1 MPTARKKMTPEKPTE
16 AEEAE
21 QPSDASQ
28 GGLYFSSPSGLT
40 FFSTG
45 CALFDCV
52 LGGGWCQGRIIN
64 LVGDSGSS
72 KTGIAVEACA
82 NFYFTYPAGR
92 IWYNETEAAFDVEF
106 AENLGLPTQ
115 SDTFSMISDCGT
127 IEELFDHL
135 EKCADACDDDNPGLY
150 IIDSLDAMTDQS
162 ESSRGIEEGT
172 YGTGKSKKLSEL
184 FRRLNRKLNKSNMTV
199 IFISQTRENIGVT
212 FGEKYTR
219 SGGKA
224 LRFYASQE
232 VWLAN
237 VQKVKKTVK
246 KIERPIGTRVRAQ
259 VKKLKVGMPFR
270 TCDLEVIFG
279 YGIDDLASNG
289 AFLDSVKRLNATG
302 LSDEEAKKLLRDRR
316 ELSDDEFKDASS
328 RFDQAVRQ
336 VWPEIEEGFVP
347 SRRKYQQ

>member
-1 MPTARKKMTPEKPTE
+1 MPTARKKMQPTKPTE
-16 AEEAE
+16 TNEDDYTG
-21 QPSDASQ
+21 DASQ
-28 GGLYFSSPSGLT
+28 GGLYFSSSQKLT

-82 NFYFTYPAGR
+82 NFYFTYPSGR

-115 SDTFSMISDCGT
+115 SETFSMISDCGT

-246 KIERPIGTRVRAQ
+246 KIERPIGTHVRAQ

-270 TCDLEVIFG
+270 TCDLEVIFA

-289 AFLDSVKRLNATG
+289 AFLDKVTRLDATG
-302 LSDEEAKKLLRDRR
+302 YTDEQAKSVLRRRR
-316 ELSDDEFKDASS
+316 ELSGEEFSDASA
-328 RFDQAVRQ
+328 RFANAVRQ
-336 VWPEIEEGFVP
+336 VWPQIEQGFAP
-347 SRRKYQQ
+347 TRRKYR